1 MKGRVLVLGDLN
13 GRHAAALVVDGRL
26 EDLLLDPGE
35 GDPVP
40 PVGSVLPARLDRPAA
55 KTGGVFV
62 RMGQGL
68 TGFLRGG
75 ASPKAGQTVPVQ
87 VTGYPEP
94 GKAVPVT
101 DRVLFKGR
109 TVILTPGAPGI
120 NVSRRIGDPAEHE
133 RLAATI
139 AAAAAEIED
148 APGGWGWIARSAAE
162 GADEAAI
169 AAEVRWL
176 GARAQRLAGQG
187 EPWVRDALATALS
200 DWTDPRPG
208 MIAAPR
214 DLSERL
220 RKSLIPERFGDAA
233 LAEGCEAVDAP
244 FDHFGV
250 EEALA
255 ALETPEAALPSGGS
269 LVIEPTRALVAVDV
283 NTGER
288 FSGGAAMTAN
298 LEAARE
304 LPRQLRLRGLG
315 GEIAVDFAPVAKRDR
330 RRLEDA
336 LKTAFRR
343 DPVETSLAGWTPLGH
358 FELSRKRERRP
369 LAPLGR

>member
-1 MKGRVLVLGDLN
+1 MKGRVLVLGRLR
-13 GRHAAALVVDGRL
+13 GRGAAALVVDGRL

-40 PVGSVLPARLDRPAA
+40 PAGSVLPARLDRPAA

-62 RMGQGL
+62 RMDGGL

-75 ASPKAGQTVPVQ
+75 AGPEAGRAVPVQ
-87 VTGYPEP
+87 VIGHPEP

-101 DRVLFKGR
+101 DRVLWKGR

-120 NVSRRIGDPAEHE
+120 NVSRRIGEPAERE
-133 RLAATI
+133 RLASAI
-139 AAAAAEIED
+139 AAAAAAAD
-148 APGGWGWIARSAAE
+148 APGDWGWIARSAAD
-162 GADEAAI
+162 GADETAI
-169 AAEVRWL
+169 GAEVRWL
-176 GARAQRLAGQG
+176 AARAQGLAGQG
-187 EPWVRDALATALS
+187 EPWLRDAVTTALAE
-200 DWTDPRPG
+200 WTDPRPG
-208 MIAAPR
+208 TIAASR
-214 DLSERL
+214 ELSDRL
-220 RKSLIPERFGDAA
+220 RTSLIPEAFGDAA
-233 LAEGCEAVDAP
+233 LAGRCEATAAP

-255 ALETPEAALPSGGS
+255 ALEAPEAALPSGGS
-269 LVIEPTRALVAVDV
+269 LAIEPTRALVAVDV

-315 GEIAVDFAPVAKRDR
+315 GQIAVDFAPVAKRDR

-369 LAPLGR
+369 LVPLRP